1 MLIHCSV
8 PVRCVV
14 LGVLIS
20 VNVQGVMSD
29 KNSAAKNGDK
39 AASKDKR
46 AEVSITMTVKK
57 PTRPAAYPAAASST
71 VTPSDGVPPSPGGG
85 MDCGGGAGAGSFG
98 ESSSPGVAWL
108 GAAHLNNGSPATSS
122 VTPPSSIGAWGA
134 RGSLAKTAASESP
147 GLGPPRV
154 KDEGV
159 SVGMPQTNG
168 WAGNGGLNV
177 GGPGPV
183 SDLMDAAAA
192 CNGGPSPPLSQG
204 QEEGAEDAVVA
215 NLLTTV
221 FPGLSRTTALMVH
234 REGVAA
240 SRAPPR

>member
-1 MLIHCSV
+1 MLTSGYI
-8 PVRCVV
+8 
-14 LGVLIS
+14 
-20 VNVQGVMSD
+20 QGILSD

-39 AASKDKR
+39 AATSKDKR

-57 PTRPAAYPAAASST
+57 PTRPAAYAASTSST
-71 VTPSDGVPPSPGGG
+71 ITPTDGVASTSGGEVG
-85 MDCGGGAGAGSFG
+85 YWGAAGAGSFG
-98 ESSSPGVAWL
+98 ESSSPGVAWG
-108 GAAHLNNGSPATSS
+108 GAAHLNFGSPATAA
-122 VTPPSSIGAWGA
+122 VTPPSTGAWGA
-134 RGSLAKTAASESP
+134 RGSLAKTCASESP
-147 GLGPPRV
+147 GLGPPGAE
-154 KDEGV
+154 DEGF

-168 WAGNGGLNV
+168 WAGAGRANV

-183 SDLMDAAAA
+183 SDLMGAAAA

-240 SRAPPR
+240 SRAETR

>member
-1 MLIHCSV
+1 V
-8 PVRCVV
+8 PVFCVL

-20 VNVQGVMSD
+20 VDVQGVLSD

-71 VTPSDGVPPSPGGG
+71 IAPFDGVPSTPGGG
-85 MDCGGGAGAGSFG
+85 MDYGGGAGAASFG
-98 ESSSPGVAWL
+98 ESISPGVSWG
-108 GAAHLNNGSPATSS
+108 GADHLNNGSPATAA

-183 SDLMDAAAA
+183 SDLMGAAAA
-192 CNGGPSPPLSQG
+192 CNGVSSPPLSQG